1 MELSFE
7 IQLQYH
13 APARVDGKKRVLHA
27 RRDVDRQTTWDD
39 VGAWA
44 AATST
49 YAARAFALEDENGAP
64 AAAIRVSPLAWIK
77 QDQQRRPFRTVVL
90 KRHGC
95 DDDETFERSDVV
107 ASAHVG
113 LVSNTIN
120 SGVDTTTML
129 SESIENSVQHNATVV
144 EIAVVR
150 DEGKI
155 LIFDDG
161 DGIPPELVEAIAKPG
176 ASTVR
181 DDSIQEPVKG
191 PLKSVAGVP
200 LSYISR
206 EPVAAR
212 RSVAAGRG
220 SRPFG
225 ALDAP
230 WGRYGVGRFSQ
241 LHGTT
246 TQVRFT
252 SVAKGVAKV
261 VVFAQDMA
269 KMIHKKQIE
278 YDYADYRHGSR
289 EAALE
294 IKRVNTVF
302 GKKLNDAHF
311 TCVEITNVGSA
322 FFEDWDANRDTHLA
336 HLAEKYV
343 LHTAG
348 AAGDA
353 ARSWLEAL
361 GVLPEAAATRRLCGL
376 VVDGADLGV
385 SGATV
390 GGAVANK
397 VADAALFAR
406 SRDDAERLARVT
418 ALGLDDADGAEV
430 ATVKHLSLYWPTMG
444 GASTMPECLAGAR
457 CLVFWN
463 GLYLRDETLYP
474 WFARPREAKGRRND
488 ARLDEKIDSRVT
500 NLLFLESTRLF
511 APEIHKRHLRDKD
524 EGYRALHE
532 PREADAYLKRLRK
545 LEVEQ
550 RLEWTKAFDEDEN
563 YPHTEDSSYVMDFRG
578 DGILRR
584 CGKLLYRG
592 KDLASGLHV
601 SYEIKGPG
609 KKAPELGFGR
619 VVAFFCDAQ
628 DATAPGFF
636 VAASALLPSG
646 DVDFPCDAAD
656 LERLEDAGPGAWWHE
671 SFVACPSAAIVDVV
685 SGDDAVKEAAKKFPA
700 KVHALRCGDHDVP
713 KAEQAWKASAFD
725 DFTNTMYSHTTVPPL
740 VFSLTTKTAKKG
752 LQAAGVELELVAQ
765 PPSGDEVVVATAP
778 CVDGAFALEKPEPL
792 DAVGVW
798 ELFARVRCAPGK
810 IWTRLC
816 DVEREGRKAA
826 KAPLSLDQLC
836 KRDDPDCMRRG
847 EPAFSRSLAVK
858 LQPSEPLE
866 LRVELK
872 GKRRRDQH
880 VELGGDLEPLVIT
893 FHDARGAEVDEDS
906 MRVKPGDF
914 DVRGGATRVWLEVDG
929 NEVDLDASRAKLES
943 GKAGELVLRGVAV
956 PEGAVPPGGSLPR
969 DVRLHASLEP
979 VVEGSWTW
987 VTYRPVPGGYA
998 AASGGRCAGF
1008 GETFPDLAALEAA
1021 VNARPAH
1028 WIVPRTVDGLE
1039 TAVSAAPARVA
1050 LVEPESL
1057 DGLAPRAFVTVGL
1070 ELTAASGHRLEDFEG
1085 YDFEVGVVDKRGGG
1099 ARVHAQ
1105 MGHDKSDDG
1114 VLRQKVRLEAP
1125 FGWSGT
1131 LRFAVQGC
1139 ECFADAST
1147 IDRAL
1152 AVKTLTAEGLADAP
1166 DGGDARWTAPADGG
1180 LGAFDASELHH
1191 TWLRAEVVD
1200 GDGAVDVH
1208 FPVAT
1213 VALYLRLAGGET
1225 CKFFT
1230 PAALED
1236 GAAVFNLSALVTRPA
1251 GPVVAERERGAFAL
1265 VAVVKEADGDKATLL
1280 ETDAMALTLK
1290 AGAPASLEVA
1300 PQEALA
1306 VGDAARPWAVA
1317 IRDECGADASGGDP
1331 FVATLSCD
1339 DARAT
1344 LEATPTALVRDGA
1357 TGAWTLPGGWR
1368 VRGRFVG
1375 EDAGSG
1381 TSARVDVALT
1391 LARGGVSLEAV
1402 CALNLIPG
1410 AITEVRADGSAPSL
1424 NRGARFQ
1431 SPKWTCFDAC
1441 GNRCVNGMA
1450 EISCTLALDNSDNHS
1465 GVPCEL
1471 AAYRKKKK
1479 KAGAD
1484 AALPAGVVDE
1494 AGVVSFGELVIDTAG
1509 GAPLAKRAKTILT
1522 PQSPDFSDS
1531 VQVDPVAV
1539 YVDPIDRPVALTVYR
1554 RTEAGVGEA
1563 FLEGEVGGWGDTTV
1577 TELADGAV
1585 VEVPAGEDVWDHV
1598 AFVGVDEAGQHA
1610 RPDAIE
1616 APLRFKAGG
1625 KGSWQHVQK
1634 LRETSKSTWFQ
1645 RSSPDAPAALEFTL
1659 DGGGKHAATHATIHV
1674 ARVPGEARRIV
1685 LEQAPTAASHS
1696 LLSVSQDDDTPAP
1709 LPFAR
1714 YYVSAFDGDDAGAAR
1729 CACAARATVDTDDT
1743 FGESEQMTTLTQ
1755 ADAPIGVEIRS
1766 WPEGDDPDRFKLR
1779 AYPADG
1785 VALALAPDARTV
1797 VEVRLVDKTDNR
1809 RALDN
1814 VYLGVT
1820 LKLFRQGHEDD
1831 VDGVMNVNAVFPLA
1845 LTNDKARASRDGDLR
1860 AKREALDAKR
1870 RDIVELENA
1879 YRGLKDRRSKAAK
1892 AAAAK
1897 ARAAD
1902 DRAARA
1908 DARREAAAAV
1918 ARLEAEEQALEGRTD
1933 APRRPAR
1940 LSTNAA
1946 REAKLDDFRARFQRR
1961 LRRDGIEDHCVGFLS
1976 ELATVDD
1983 DGDAKCV
1990 AALCA
1995 TNYLYVTSDAAR
2007 RAAQA
2012 VAERV
2017 GGLVIDV
2024 VNVSLARRGP
2034 SWDAER
2040 TPRTIRKALAAGDG
2054 AAALAAEALV
2064 PRTSDDMSRV
2074 FAQLLNNYKAL
2085 IFPDTPSLERAEDA
2099 RDQARA
2105 GACDFSRIA
2114 RDAPGI
2120 ALKAHGRARVGG
2132 AKDEPPKF
2140 EFSSARG
2147 GVEQRRAAIA
2157 AELESAR
2164 RDAAADD
2171 GDDGDDDDDAVE
2183 DDVSEADVE
2192 AAKAR
2197 LDAAKKEV
2205 KELAKELD
2213 RQRQSTKSPRS
2224 AKRPASG
2231 VAAAARRKKQAV
2243 APSNRKRPRDAD
2255 ATDDEDEPPPE
2266 SIAL

>member
-39 VGAWA
+39 
-44 AATST
+44 
-49 YAARAFALEDENGAP
+49 
-64 AAAIRVSPLAWIK
+64 
-77 QDQQRRPFRTVVL
+77 DQQRRPFRTVVL

-191 PLKSVAGVP
+191 PLK
-200 LSYISR
+200 
-206 EPVAAR
+206 
-212 RSVAAGRG
+212 SVAAGRG

-444 GASTMPECLAGAR
+444 GASTMPECLAGTR

-532 PREADAYLKRLRK
+532 AREADAHLKRLRK

-592 KDLASGLHV
+592 KDLESGLHV

-636 VAASALLPSG
+636 VAASPLLPSG
-646 DVDFPCDAAD
+646 DVDFPATRRTSSAS
-656 LERLEDAGPGAWWHE
+656 RTRGRAPGGTRA
-671 SFVACPSAAIVDVV
+671 SRACPAAAVGVV
-685 SGDDAVKEAAKKFPA
+685 GGDDAVKEAAKKFPA
-700 KVHALRCGDHDVP
+700 KVHALRCGEHDVP

-740 VFSLTTKTAKKG
+740 VFALTTKTTKKG

-778 CVDGAFALEKPEPL
+778 CVDGAFTLEKPEPL

-816 DVEREGRKAA
+816 EVEREGRKAA

-998 AASGGRCAGF
+998 AASGGRGAGF
-1008 GETFPDLAALEAA
+1008 GETFPDLAALEAPST
-1021 VNARPAH
+1021 RGR
-1028 WIVPRTVDGLE
+1028 RTG
-1039 TAVSAAPARVA
+1039 
-1050 LVEPESL
+1050 SL

-1114 VLRQKVRLEAP
+1114 VLRQKV
-1125 FGWSGT
+1125 
-1131 LRFAVQGC
+1131 
-1139 ECFADAST
+1139 
-1147 IDRAL
+1147 
-1152 AVKTLTAEGLADAP
+1152 
-1166 DGGDARWTAPADGG
+1166 
-1180 LGAFDASELHH
+1180 
-1191 TWLRAEVVD
+1191 VD
-1200 GDGAVDVH
+1200 GDGAVDAN

-1290 AGAPASLEVA
+1290 AGAPANLEVA
-1300 PQEALA
+1300 PRRRRRRRRR
-1306 VGDAARPWAVA
+1306 AAWAVA

-1331 FVATLSCD
+1331 S
-1339 DARAT
+1339 
-1344 LEATPTALVRDGA
+1344 
-1357 TGAWTLPGGWR
+1357 
-1368 VRGRFVG
+1368 GRFVG

-1391 LARGGVSLEAV
+1391 LARGGVSLDAV

-1424 NRGARFQ
+1424 SRGARFQ

-1484 AALPAGVVDE
+1484 AAPPAGVVDE

-1509 GAPLAKRAKTILT
+1509 GAPLPKRAKAILT

-1554 RTEAGVGEA
+1554 RSEAGVGEA

-1598 AFVGVDEAGQHA
+1598 AFVAVDEAGQRA
-1610 RPDAIE
+1610 RPDAVE

-1634 LRETSKSTWFQ
+1634 LRETSKTTWFQ
-1645 RSSPDAPAALEFTL
+1645 RSSPDAPAAFEFTL
-1659 DGGGKHAATHATIHV
+1659 VGGGKHAATHATIHV

-1685 LEQAPTAASHS
+1685 LERAPTAASHS

-1709 LPFAR
+1709 AASALLR
-1714 YYVSAFDGDDAGAAR
+1714 LAFDGDDAGAAR
-1729 CACAARATVDTDDT
+1729 CACAARATVDLDDT
-1743 FGESEQMTTLTQ
+1743 FGESEQITTLTQ

-1797 VEVRLVDKTDNR
+1797 VEVRVVDRTDNR
-1809 RALDN
+1809 RAIDG

-1820 LKLFRQGHEDD
+1820 LKLFRHGHEDD
-1831 VDGVMNVNAVFPLA
+1831 VDGVMNVNAVFPLG

-1870 RDIVELENA
+1870 RDI
-1879 YRGLKDRRSKAAK
+1879 G
-1892 AAAAK
+1892 AAAS
-1897 ARAAD
+1897 ARAD

-1940 LSTNAA
+1940 LSTNAG

-1990 AALCA
+1990 AALCG
-1995 TNYLYVTSDAAR
+1995 NNMLYVTSDAAR
-2007 RAAQA
+2007 RGAQA

-2040 TPRTIRKALAAGDG
+2040 TPRTIRKALAAADG

-2064 PRTSDDMSRV
+2064 PRASDDMSRV

-2114 RDAPGI
+2114 RDAPGV
-2120 ALKAHGRARVGG
+2120 ALRAAAARASAAPGRAAQVRVLLRARRRAAARGHRRGARGRAR
-2132 AKDEPPKF
+2132 
-2140 EFSSARG
+2140 
-2147 GVEQRRAAIA
+2147 
-2157 AELESAR
+2157 
-2164 RDAAADD
+2164 DAAPTTAT
-2171 GDDGDDDDDAVE
+2171 AATTTTTPSRTA
-2183 DDVSEADVE
+2183 SEADVE

>member
-191 PLKSVAGVP
+191 PLKSAAGVP

-418 ALGLDDADGAEV
+418 ALGLDDADGAE
-430 ATVKHLSLYWPTMG
+430 
-444 GASTMPECLAGAR
+444 
-457 CLVFWN
+457 
-463 GLYLRDETLYP
+463 TLYP

-524 EGYRALHE
+524 EGYRALRE
-532 PREADAYLKRLRK
+532 PREADAHLKRLRK

-636 VAASALLPSG
+636 VAASPLLPSG

-685 SGDDAVKEAAKKFPA
+685 GGDDAVKEAAKKFPA
-700 KVHALRCGDHDVP
+700 KVHALRCGEHDVP

-740 VFSLTTKTAKKG
+740 VFALTTKTTKKG
-752 LQAAGVELELVAQ
+752 LQAADVELELVAQ

-998 AASGGRCAGF
+998 AASGGRGAGF

-1039 TAVSAAPARVA
+1039 TAISAAPARVA

-1166 DGGDARWTAPADGG
+1166 DGGDARWTAPAGGG

-1200 GDGAVDVH
+1200 GDGAVDAS

-1344 LEATPTALVRDGA
+1344 LEATPTALVRDAA

-1391 LARGGVSLEAV
+1391 LARGGVSLDAV

-1424 NRGARFQ
+1424 SRGARFQ

-1479 KAGAD
+1479 KKAGAD
-1484 AALPAGVVDE
+1484 VAPPAGVVDE

-1509 GAPLAKRAKTILT
+1509 GAPLPKRAKAILT

-1554 RTEAGVGEA
+1554 RSEAGVGEA

-1598 AFVGVDEAGQHA
+1598 AFVAVDEAGQRA
-1610 RPDAIE
+1610 RPDAVE

-1634 LRETSKSTWFQ
+1634 LRETSKTTWFQ

-1685 LEQAPTAASHS
+1685 LERAPTAASHS

-1709 LPFAR
+1709 AASAR

-1729 CACAARATVDTDDT
+1729 CACAARATVDLDDT
-1743 FGESEQMTTLTQ
+1743 FGESEQITTLTQ

-1797 VEVRLVDKTDNR
+1797 VEVRLVDRTDNR
-1809 RALDN
+1809 RAIDG

-1820 LKLFRQGHEDD
+1820 LKLFRHGHEDD
-1831 VDGVMNVNAVFPLA
+1831 VDGVMNVNTVFPLG

-1870 RDIVELENA
+1870 RDI
-1879 YRGLKDRRSKAAK
+1879 
-1892 AAAAK
+1892 
-1897 ARAAD
+1897 
-1902 DRAARA
+1902 
-1908 DARREAAAAV
+1908 
-1918 ARLEAEEQALEGRTD
+1918 AEEQALEGRTD

-1940 LSTNAA
+1940 LSTNAG

-1976 ELATVDD
+1976 ELATIDD

-1990 AALCA
+1990 AALCG
-1995 TNYLYVTSDAAR
+1995 NNMLYVTSGAR
-2007 RAAQA
+2007 RAAAQQA
-2012 VAERV
+2012 VARPPAA
-2017 GGLVIDV
+2017 
-2024 VNVSLARRGP
+2024 SSSTSSTCARR
-2034 SWDAER
+2034 R
-2040 TPRTIRKALAAGDG
+2040 LRL
-2054 AAALAAEALV
+2054 
-2064 PRTSDDMSRV
+2064 
-2074 FAQLLNNYKAL
+2074 
-2085 IFPDTPSLERAEDA
+2085 RAH
-2099 RDQARA
+2099 RARA
-2105 GACDFSRIA
+2105 GR
-2114 RDAPGI
+2114 
-2120 ALKAHGRARVGG
+2120 RARRTAAAGR

-2171 GDDGDDDDDAVE
+2171 GDDGDDDDDARRTTACPRRT
-2183 DDVSEADVE
+2183 S
-2192 AAKAR
+2192 R
-2197 LDAAKKEV
+2197 PP
-2205 KELAKELD
+2205 
-2213 RQRQSTKSPRS
+2213 RRGSTRRRRRSRNSRRSSTASANPQNRRGPPNGPR
-2224 AKRPASG
+2224 P
-2231 VAAAARRKKQAV
+2231 VAAARREKRAV

>member
-1 MELSFE
+1 
-7 IQLQYH
+7 
-13 APARVDGKKRVLHA
+13 
-27 RRDVDRQTTWDD
+27 
-39 VGAWA
+39 
-44 AATST
+44 
-49 YAARAFALEDENGAP
+49 
-64 AAAIRVSPLAWIK
+64 
-77 QDQQRRPFRTVVL
+77 
-90 KRHGC
+90 
-95 DDDETFERSDVV
+95 
-107 ASAHVG
+107 
-113 LVSNTIN
+113 
-120 SGVDTTTML
+120 ML

-191 PLKSVAGVP
+191 PLKSAAGVP

-261 VVFAQDMA
+261 V
-269 KMIHKKQIE
+269 
-278 YDYADYRHGSR
+278 
-289 EAALE
+289 AALE

-532 PREADAYLKRLRK
+532 PREADAHLKKLRK
-545 LEVEQ
+545 FEVEQ

-592 KDLASGLHV
+592 KDLESGLHV

-609 KKAPELGFGR
+609 KKAPELGFG
-619 VVAFFCDAQ
+619 VAFFCDAQ

-636 VAASALLPSG
+636 VAASPLLPSG

-671 SFVACPSAAIVDVV
+671 SFVACSSAAIVDVV
-685 SGDDAVKEAAKKFPA
+685 GGDDAVKEAAKKFPA
-700 KVHALRCGDHDVP
+700 KVHALRCGEHDVP

-740 VFSLTTKTAKKG
+740 VFALTTKTTKKG
-752 LQAAGVELELVAQ
+752 LQAADVELEL
-765 PPSGDEVVVATAP
+765 
-778 CVDGAFALEKPEPL
+778 KPEPL

-943 GKAGELVLRGVAV
+943 GKAGEL
-956 PEGAVPPGGSLPR
+956 
-969 DVRLHASLEP
+969 P

-998 AASGGRCAGF
+998 AASGGRGAGF

-1039 TAVSAAPARVA
+1039 TAISAAPARVA

-1139 ECFADAST
+1139 EWFADAST

-1166 DGGDARWTAPADGG
+1166 DGGDARWTAPAGGG
-1180 LGAFDASELHH
+1180 LGAVDASELHH

-1200 GDGAVDVH
+1200 GDGAVDAS

-1230 PAALED
+1230 PAAED

-1317 IRDECGADASGGDP
+1317 ISDECGADASGGDP
-1331 FVATLSCD
+1331 FVATL
-1339 DARAT
+1339 
-1344 LEATPTALVRDGA
+1344 
-1357 TGAWTLPGGWR
+1357 
-1368 VRGRFVG
+1368 GRFVG

-1391 LARGGVSLEAV
+1391 LARGGVSLDAV

-1424 NRGARFQ
+1424 SRGARFQ

-1484 AALPAGVVDE
+1484 VAPPAGVVDE

-1509 GAPLAKRAKTILT
+1509 GAPLPKRAKAILT

-1554 RTEAGVGEA
+1554 RSEAG
-1563 FLEGEVGGWGDTTV
+1563 
-1577 TELADGAV
+1577 
-1585 VEVPAGEDVWDHV
+1585 VPAGEDVWDHV
-1598 AFVGVDEAGQHA
+1598 AFVAVDEAGQRA
-1610 RPDAIE
+1610 RPDAVE

-1634 LRETSKSTWFQ
+1634 LRETSKTTWFQ

-1685 LEQAPTAASHS
+1685 LERAPTAASHS

-1709 LPFAR
+1709 AASAR

-1729 CACAARATVDTDDT
+1729 CACAARATVDLDDT
-1743 FGESEQMTTLTQ
+1743 FGESEQITTLTQ

-1797 VEVRLVDKTDNR
+1797 VEVRLVDRTDNR
-1809 RALDN
+1809 RAIDG

-1820 LKLFRQGHEDD
+1820 LKLFRHGHEDD
-1831 VDGVMNVNAVFPLA
+1831 VDGVMNVNTVFPLG

-1870 RDIVELENA
+1870 RDI
-1879 YRGLKDRRSKAAK
+1879 
-1892 AAAAK
+1892 
-1897 ARAAD
+1897 
-1902 DRAARA
+1902 
-1908 DARREAAAAV
+1908 
-1918 ARLEAEEQALEGRTD
+1918 AEEQALEGRTD

-1940 LSTNAA
+1940 LSTNAG
-1946 REAKLDDFRARFQRR
+1946 REAKLDDFRFQRR

-1976 ELATVDD
+1976 ELATIDD
-1983 DGDAKCV
+1983 DGDAKC
-1990 AALCA
+1990 AA
-1995 TNYLYVTSDAAR
+1995 
-2007 RAAQA
+2007 
-2012 VAERV
+2012 AERV

-2040 TPRTIRKALAAGDG
+2040 TPRTIRKALAAADG

-2064 PRTSDDMSRV
+2064 PRASDDMSRV

-2105 GACDFSRIA
+2105 GACDFARIA
-2114 RDAPGI
+2114 RDAPGV
-2120 ALKAHGRARVGG
+2120 ALRAHGRARVGG

-2157 AELESAR
+2157 AELEAAR

>member
-13 APARVDGKKRVLHA
+13 APARVDGKKVVLHA

-191 PLKSVAGVP
+191 PLKSAAGVP
-200 LSYISR
+200 SSYISR

-225 ALDAP
+225 AVDAP

-278 YDYADYRHGSR
+278 YDYAAYRHGSR
-289 EAALE
+289 
-294 IKRVNTVF
+294 
-302 GKKLNDAHF
+302 
-311 TCVEITNVGSA
+311 
-322 FFEDWDANRDTHLA
+322 
-336 HLAEKYV
+336 
-343 LHTAG
+343 
-348 AAGDA
+348 
-353 ARSWLEAL
+353 
-361 GVLPEAAATRRLCGL
+361 
-376 VVDGADLGV
+376 
-385 SGATV
+385 
-390 GGAVANK
+390 GGAR
-397 VADAALFAR
+397 DQAR
-406 SRDDAERLARVT
+406 RQRPCSLSRDDAERLARVT

-444 GASTMPECLAGAR
+444 GASTMPECLAGTR

-524 EGYRALHE
+524 EGYRALRE
-532 PREADAYLKRLRK
+532 PREADAHLKRLRK

-592 KDLASGLHV
+592 KDLESGLHV

-636 VAASALLPSG
+636 VAASPLLPSG
-646 DVDFPCDAAD
+646 DVDFPGDAAD

-671 SFVACPSAAIVDVV
+671 GFVACPSAAIVDVV

-700 KVHALRCGDHDVP
+700 KVHALRCGEHDVP

-740 VFSLTTKTAKKG
+740 VFALTTKTTKKG
-752 LQAAGVELELVAQ
+752 LQAAGVELEL
-765 PPSGDEVVVATAP
+765 
-778 CVDGAFALEKPEPL
+778 PEPL

-816 DVEREGRKAA
+816 EVEREGRKAA

-943 GKAGELVLRGVAV
+943 GKAGELVLKGVAV

-1039 TAVSAAPARVA
+1039 TAISAAPARVA

-1057 DGLAPRAFVTVGL
+1057 DGLAPRAVTVGL

-1114 VLRQKVRLEAP
+1114 VLRQK
-1125 FGWSGT
+1125 
-1131 LRFAVQGC
+1131 GC

-1166 DGGDARWTAPADGG
+1166 DGGARWTAPADGG
-1180 LGAFDASELHH
+1180 LGADASELHH

-1200 GDGAVDVH
+1200 GDGAVDAN
-1208 FPVAT
+1208 FPSRRA
-1213 VALYLRLAGGET
+1213 
-1225 CKFFT
+1225 
-1230 PAALED
+1230 
-1236 GAAVFNLSALVTRPA
+1236 AAVFNLSALVTRPA

-1290 AGAPASLEVA
+1290 ARAASLEVA

-1331 FVATLSCD
+1331 SSRRCPATTRGRRRGAPG
-1339 DARAT
+1339 AR
-1344 LEATPTALVRDGA
+1344 RDGA

-1381 TSARVDVALT
+1381 TSARV
-1391 LARGGVSLEAV
+1391 
-1402 CALNLIPG
+1402 
-1410 AITEVRADGSAPSL
+1410 RADGSAPSL
-1424 NRGARFQ
+1424 SRGARFQ

-1484 AALPAGVVDE
+1484 AAPPAGVVDE

-1509 GAPLAKRAKTILT
+1509 GAPLPKRAKAILT

-1554 RTEAGVGEA
+1554 RSEAGVGEA
-1563 FLEGEVGGWGDTTV
+1563 FLEG
-1577 TELADGAV
+1577 
-1585 VEVPAGEDVWDHV
+1585 EVPAGEDVWDHV
-1598 AFVGVDEAGQHA
+1598 AFVAVDEAGQRA
-1610 RPDAIE
+1610 RPDAVE

-1634 LRETSKSTWFQ
+1634 LRETSKTTWFQ

-1685 LEQAPTAASHS
+1685 LERAPTAASHS

-1709 LPFAR
+1709 AASAR

-1729 CACAARATVDTDDT
+1729 CACAARATVDLDDT
-1743 FGESEQMTTLTQ
+1743 FGESEQITTLTQ

-1797 VEVRLVDKTDNR
+1797 VEVRVVDRTDNR
-1809 RALDN
+1809 RAIDG

-1820 LKLFRQGHEDD
+1820 LKLFRHGHEDD
-1831 VDGVMNVNAVFPLA
+1831 VDGVMNVNA
-1845 LTNDKARASRDGDLR
+1845 G
-1860 AKREALDAKR
+1860 
-1870 RDIVELENA
+1870 
-1879 YRGLKDRRSKAAK
+1879 
-1892 AAAAK
+1892 AAAK
-1897 ARAAD
+1897 RG
-1902 DRAARA
+1902 RRPRRG
-1908 DARREAAAAV
+1908 ARREAAAAV
-1918 ARLEAEEQALEGRTD
+1918 ARLEAEEQALE
-1933 APRRPAR
+1933 
-1940 LSTNAA
+1940 AA
-1946 REAKLDDFRARFQRR
+1946 RTRRGGPRGSRRTPRARRSSTTSARFQRR

-1990 AALCA
+1990 AALCG
-1995 TNYLYVTSDAAR
+1995 NNMLYVTSDAAPR
-2007 RAAQA
+2007 AQA

-2040 TPRTIRKALAAGDG
+2040 TPRQIRKALAAADG

-2064 PRTSDDMSRV
+2064 PRACDDMSRV

-2099 RDQARA
+2099 RDQARRRLRLFA
-2105 GACDFSRIA
+2105 HRATRRASRSGAR
-2114 RDAPGI
+2114 
-2120 ALKAHGRARVGG
+2120 RARRRRQ
-2132 AKDEPPKF
+2132 DEPPKF

-2183 DDVSEADVE
+2183 DGVSGG
-2192 AAKAR
+2192 
-2197 LDAAKKEV
+2197 L
-2205 KELAKELD
+2205 
-2213 RQRQSTKSPRS
+2213 
-2224 AKRPASG
+2224 
-2231 VAAAARRKKQAV
+2231 
-2243 APSNRKRPRDAD
+2243 
-2255 ATDDEDEPPPE
+2255 
-2266 SIAL
+2266 